1 MKKTKQPKPK
11 KADPVIEDK
20 PEQEFT
26 EVFETP
32 LQNRTN
38 SFWYRVV
45 APSETFYITILAT
58 SSSDARM
65 GLAQQYPDAAI
76 NFLGKSEKI
85 LQIG

>member
-11 KADPVIEDK
+11 KADPVENK

-32 LQNRTN
+32 LQNRMN
-38 SFWYRVV
+38 SFWYRVI
-45 APSETFYITILAT
+45 ATTETFYLTVIA
-58 SSSDARM
+58 SCSSDAQVVVK
-65 GLAQQYPDAAI
+65 QQYPDAAI

-85 LQIG
+85 IQVG